1 MARGNRGQ
9 AIFQDDRDRGCF
21 LEALGEASEQ
31 TGWQI
36 HACVLM
42 GNSCWPESFYVW
54 LTCVKA
60 TGIEPDAN
68 GGGKILARQ
77 I

>member
-1 MARGNRGQ
+1 MGLYSRGSMARPLRIQSAGAVYQVMARGNRGQ

-36 HACVLM
+36 HAWVLM
-42 GNSCWPESFYVW
+42 GNP
-54 LTCVKA
+54 
-60 TGIEPDAN
+60 
-68 GGGKILARQ
+68 
-77 I
+77 